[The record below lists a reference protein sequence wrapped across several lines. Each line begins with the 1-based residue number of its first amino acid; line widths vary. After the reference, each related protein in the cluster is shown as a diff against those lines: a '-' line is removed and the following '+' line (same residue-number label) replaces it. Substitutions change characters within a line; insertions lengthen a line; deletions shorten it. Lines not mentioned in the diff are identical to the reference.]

1 MLRYLT
7 AGESHGEALVAFLS
21 GMPAG
26 LKIDQTFVNREL
38 WRRQQ
43 GYGRGGRMRI
53 ERDTA
58 HILSGVRHGH
68 TIGSPIAMS
77 LANNDWQNWTESL
90 PVAEGDPAKH
100 KRVASPRPGHADLAG
115 ALKYNF
121 PEARYVLERAS
132 ARESA
137 ARVALCAI
145 AKLFLHKLGIEVLSH
160 VVTTGAITLPDQVP
174 WEKIRALHGREEVLL
189 NCADP
194 EAEQRMK
201 EEVDKVLKTG
211 DSLGGVF
218 EVVAHQVP
226 PGLGTYVQWDER
238 LDALLAAAVM
248 SLQAVKAVE
257 IGAGVAAAFAP
268 GSAVHDEIGYTA
280 SSGYTAFSRT
290 RNNAGGIEGGVSNG
304 QEIRVRGYLKPIS
317 TLRRPL
323 QSVDFSTREPVKA
336 AYERSDV
343 CVVPAAGVAAEAMVA
358 LTLAR
363 SALEKFGGDS
373 MIETLRSR
381 HCLRRRAAK
390 AHRRHVRV
398 DVCRPRRRPRRPA
411 NRHRPPHR
419 CHRRHLQ
426 GRSRRQTR
434 PYQSRNYSYRGPPLP
449 ERRMPQHPRFSRER
463 ISPQQSHGSRPGRSW
478 QSL

>member
-1 MLRYLT
+1 MLRYFT

-26 LKIDQTFVNREL
+26 LKIDQAFLDREL

-43 GYGRGGRMRI
+43 GYGRGGRMKI
-53 ERDTA
+53 ERDSA
-58 HILSGVRHGH
+58 HILSGVRQGM
-68 TIGSPIAMS
+68 TIGSPIS
-77 LANNDWQNWTESL
+77 IELENRDWKNWQESL
-90 PVAEGDPAKH
+90 PVDEGDPAKH

-137 ARVALCAI
+137 ARVALGGI
-145 AKLFLHKLGIEVLSH
+145 AKLFLRELGIEVLSH
-160 VVTTGAITLPDQVP
+160 VVATGNVSFPGHVP
-174 WEKIRALHGREEVLL
+174 WEKIRALHDRQYGREDVLL

-194 EAEQRMK
+194 EAEQHMK
-201 EEVDKVLKTG
+201 DEVDKVLKTG

-280 SSGYTAFSRT
+280 TSGFTAFSRT

-363 SALEKFGGDS
+363 CALEKFGGDS
-373 MIETLRSR
+373 MTETLR
-381 HCLRRRAAK
+381 
-390 AHRRHVRV
+390 
-398 DVCRPRRRPRRPA
+398 
-411 NRHRPPHR
+411 NF
-419 CHRRHLQ
+419 Q
-426 GRSRRQTR
+426 GYCQ
-434 PYQSRNYSYRGPPLP
+434 QLKNY
-449 ERRMPQHPRFSRER
+449 
-463 ISPQQSHGSRPGRSW
+463 
-478 QSL
+478 